1 MKISDAKLN
10 QDEKLLG
17 VASVRGSTPEVILY
31 EVNDGFAALNN
42 FKGFKSSIKY
52 VDFSTDS
59 YYLQCEDNLGEV
71 SLFQISTG
79 NQINLG
85 NVDFD
90 LEWLGEG
97 LRTYPHLEQIRKQ
110 YNADN
115 KILNIIKV
123 PNKPIIAI
131 GDEIGTIRLFNYPN
145 EGNDAYY

>member
-1 MKISDAKLN
+1 LSKISDAKLN

-17 VASVRGSTPEVILY
+17 VASIRGSTPEVILY
-31 EVNDGFAALNN
+31 EVNDGFNGINN

-97 LRTYPHLEQIRKQ
+97 LRTYPHLE
-110 YNADN
+110 
-115 KILNIIKV
+115 
-123 PNKPIIAI
+123 
-131 GDEIGTIRLFNYPN
+131 
-145 EGNDAYY
+145 